1 MTSRG
6 VWVQDPQTGKLI
18 PKHLYRRAP
27 VARSHLPSPM
37 VISDSLDG
45 VWNPMDGRHYD
56 SKSAYYRSV
65 RQRGGEI
72 IGNES
77 PRVASP
83 PPLPSAEADV
93 AEALNIIESRKPSR
107 PTRKRRKRV

>member
-6 VWVQDPQTGKLI
+6 VWVLRDGKLI
-18 PKHLYRRAP
+18 EKHLAP
-27 VARSHLPSPM
+27 PLNVKHGSGPM
-37 VISDSLDG
+37 VISDHLDD
-45 VWNPMDGRHYD
+45 VWNPVNGKRYD
-56 SKSAYYRSV
+56 SKSAYYKAV
-65 RQRGGEI
+65 RQSGGEI

-77 PRVASP
+77 PRVPPP

-107 PTRKRRKRV
+107 PARKKRKA

>member
-6 VWVQDPQTGKLI
+6 VWVQHPSTGELI
-18 PKHLYRRAP
+18 PKHLYHRP
-27 VARSHLPSPM
+27 TVARSDLASPM

-45 VWNPMDGRHYD
+45 VWNPINGQRYD
-56 SKSAYYRSV
+56 SKRAYYKAV
-65 RQRGGEI
+65 RAHGGEI

-77 PRVASP
+77 PRGSGP

-93 AEALNIIESRKPSR
+93 ADALNAIESRKPARR
-107 PTRKRRKRV
+107 PRKRRKA